1 MFPRHRTVSI
11 PITGLALIAALL
23 SGCGSE
29 ETPSSATMSQPGMED
44 SAGTE
49 RGERAGTTVTVA
61 VSGDTF
67 APAEL
72 IIGVGDTV
80 TWVFGAG
87 TPHGVQGIGDK
98 AMGINSPLLEQGE
111 WSHTFSS
118 AGTYRY
124 LCPLHPKMR
133 GTVTVA

>member
-1 MFPRHRTVSI
+1 MSPRHRTVSI

-29 ETPSSATMSQPGMED
+29 ETASSAAAPQSGARD
-44 SAGTE
+44 SAGTD
-49 RGERAGTTVTVA
+49 RAEQVGTTVTVS
-61 VSGDTF
+61 VSRDSF
-67 APAEL
+67 SPAEL

-80 TWVFGAG
+80 TWIFDDS